1 MRLQLIVFVL
11 IVAQLAFLGVGDPPA
26 VAQVNIV
33 ETEGEPPSEEGRR
46 RSVGPAGQKVIPHM
60 NLNDVEMTTVLRAI
74 AEFAGIN
81 LIVSSDGR
89 GSGLEGR
96 TVTVFWEDVT
106 VQAALDK
113 LLESQ
118 GYGYI
123 YQDGIVTVLPLDRLG
138 EEGVRTDT
146 KVIHLQYQD
155 AVEMAEAVSELVKS
169 GGGGG
174 DGGGGSNSSVTAHE
188 HANALIVKGTSKE
201 IEEIEQVIESID
213 RRLPQILIDAKLIEM
228 SVNYTQQIGVDFRYF
243 NSNDPQNAFDVNLAN
258 GVLGDPR
265 QAAQLTFGIIKNT
278 HFFTGFI
285 QAQASSNDINVL
297 ANPQIL
303 ALDNAEARIEIVDRL
318 PYIETNVSQGVVT
331 ESVQYEEAGIFLN
344 VRPHVTEEGLV
355 RMHVHPM
362 QRIAGPN
369 IVLQNST
376 AFPINVRE
384 AETDLIVP
392 DGQTVVIGGLRSQ
405 DDSVT
410 YQKVPFLGDV
420 PILGMFFRNKF
431 HERGGTD
438 LLVFITPTIIKDTM
452 PLTEKQDKDLQK
464 FDKMELLKRREEQ
477 KKKWWNT
484 WDQIG
489 ISS

>member
-1 MRLQLIVFVL
+1 MRLRLIIFVL
-11 IVAQLAFLGVGDPPA
+11 ILAQTAFLGWESTPA
-26 VAQVNIV
+26 SAQVNIV
-33 ETEGEPPSEEGRR
+33 ETQGETPTDARR
-46 RSVGPAGQKVIPHM
+46 RSVGQAGQKVIPHM

-81 LIVSSDGR
+81 LIVSSDGK
-89 GSGLEGR
+89 GTGLEGR

-138 EEGVRTDT
+138 EQGVRTET

-155 AVEMAEAVSELVKS
+155 AVEMAAAVGELVKAGGGQ

-174 DGGGGSNSSVTAHE
+174 STSSVTAHE
-188 HANALIVKGTSKE
+188 HANALIIKGTSKE
-201 IEEIEQVIESID
+201 IEEIERVIMSID
-213 RRLPQILIDAKLIEM
+213 KRLPQILIDAKLIEM

-243 NSNDPQNAFDVNLAN
+243 NANDPQNAFDVNLAN

-285 QAQASSNDINVL
+285 QAQASSNDVNVL

-331 ESVQYEEAGIFLN
+331 ESVSYEEAGIFLN

-405 DDSVT
+405 EDTIT

-420 PILGMFFRNKF
+420 PILGMFFRNKL
-431 HERGGTD
+431 HDRGGTD

-452 PLTEKQDKDLQK
+452 PLTEKQDADLRK

-477 KKKWWNT
+477 KKQWWRT